1 MAIRVSHCHRDSH
14 GSLGLGSRWA
24 MDGGEEREKS
34 KRRVQ
39 GKQNHSR
46 EEVVCVLG
54 DLKMRRCW
62 DDELGEHLRVRQ
74 HDGAM

>member
-24 MDGGEEREKS
+24 MDGDEGREKS
-34 KRRVQ
+34 KHRVQ
-39 GKQNHSR
+39 ERQNHSR
-46 EEVVCVLG
+46 EEVVCVLE
-54 DLKMRRCW
+54 DSRMRRCW
-62 DDELGEHLRVRQ
+62 DDELGEHLRVRR